1 MTTYDNI
8 CLDMATMHDQDDLR
22 RDLQDNDLTSVR
34 EAARLLRVS
43 ESTIW
48 RWIKEGS
55 VPSYRV
61 GRKRV
66 YLKAA
71 ELARMVKPKQ
81 DRQKSDLERLSEMVH
96 LVPMAPGRAR
106 KDAVE
111 RAAAFR
117 AEMLAKRGGVP
128 FPPAWIDINEMR
140 DERSRDLE

>member
-1 MTTYDNI
+1 MIEKGYATTY
-8 CLDMATMHDQDDLR
+8 
-22 RDLQDNDLTSVR
+22 LTSAR

-43 ESTIW
+43 ESTVW
-48 RWIKEGS
+48 RWVKEGI

-66 YLKAA
+66 YLKAG
-71 ELARMVKPKQ
+71 ELADLVKPMQ
-81 DRQKSDLERLSEMVH
+81 DKRTSDLERLSERMH

-111 RAAAFR
+111 RAQAFR
-117 AEMLAKRGGVP
+117 SEMLAKRGGVP

-140 DERSRDLE
+140 EERSRELE